1 MSYYQGKHI
10 LITGAASGMGRLMAI
25 QMGNLGGKMILL
37 DIDDVGLESVK
48 SELVEKHISVTT
60 FLCDLSNRLQIYDIA
75 TQIGSVDILI
85 NNAGIVTGKNLLDA
99 PDVMI
104 EKTFQVNI
112 LAHFWLVKSFLP
124 GMLERN
130 SGHIVTIASSGGLAA
145 TSKLTDYC
153 SSKFAAI
160 GFDES
165 LRLELRKKG
174 SQVRTTVVCPFFVD
188 TGMFAGVK
196 TRFSFLLPILKEKT
210 VVNKIVKAISK
221 GKRRLIMPRFVY
233 TIFPLR
239 MFPVGMQD
247 TILDILG
254 INNSMD
260 DFLGRN
266 EPKT

>member
-1 MSYYQGKHI
+1 MNYFADKNI
-10 LITGAASGMGRLMAI
+10 LITGAASGMGRLMALE
-25 QMGNLGGKMILL
+25 MGNLGGKLILL
-37 DIDDVGLESVK
+37 DIDASGLELVQK
-48 SELVEKHISVTT
+48 ELVKRQISAKT
-60 FLCDLSNRLQIYDIA
+60 FQCDLSSKQDIYD
-75 TQIGSVDILI
+75 TSSQVDQVDILI
-85 NNAGIVTGKNLLDA
+85 NNAGIVTGKNILDA

-145 TSKLTDYC
+145 ASKLTDYC

-165 LRLELRKKG
+165 LRLELKKEG
-174 SQVRTTVVCPFFVD
+174 SHVKTTVVCPFFVD

-196 TRFSFLLPILKEKT
+196 TRFNFLLPILNEKY
-210 VVNKIVKAISK
+210 VVKRIVKAVAK

-239 MFPVGMQD
+239 LLPVSLQD
-247 TILDILG
+247 TILDFLG